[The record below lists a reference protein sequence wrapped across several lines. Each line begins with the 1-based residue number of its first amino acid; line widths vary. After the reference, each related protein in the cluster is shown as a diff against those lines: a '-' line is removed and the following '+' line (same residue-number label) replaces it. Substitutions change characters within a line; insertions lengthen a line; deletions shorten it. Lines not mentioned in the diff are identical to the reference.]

1 VGRRHGAGCGLP
13 GAAAAGCG
21 LAITP
26 GGAHNGDVS
35 TPRNQRP
42 GCFLTAFA
50 LLLICAAVGCG
61 AVALAA
67 PESMAT
73 SIDKMVPRQVQVAVG
88 LDHVWASL
96 RLSLRPADLGLESWQ
111 RWDRDGDGALSAA
124 EKQALGAELRD
135 RETEFLSLAVDG
147 QAVRLVDASFRWEA
161 EAAGPHPLDA
171 AVLLR
176 VEARQ
181 ALKLEVGLHRYVL
194 YDKPALAEGIVP
206 IRFSLARGLL
216 LGEVAGARAE
226 RRSPRRL
233 EAVVSNRSPGVWGTF
248 ERAAQP

>member
-1 VGRRHGAGCGLP
+1 M
-13 GAAAAGCG
+13 
-21 LAITP
+21 
-26 GGAHNGDVS
+26 
-35 TPRNQRP
+35 
-42 GCFLTAFA
+42 
-50 LLLICAAVGCG
+50 
-61 AVALAA
+61 ALAA

-73 SIDKMVPRQVQVAVG
+73 SIHEMVPRQVQVAVG

-96 RLSLRPADLGLESWQ
+96 RLRLQPADLGLDSWR

-147 QAVRLVDASFRWEA
+147 QALRLSDANFRWEA
-161 EAAGPHPLDA
+161 QDSAPHPLGA
-171 AVLLR
+171 AVVLR

-181 ALKLEVGLHRYVL
+181 ELRVDVGLHRYVL
-194 YDKPALAEGIVP
+194 YDKPAAADGIVP
-206 IRFSLARGLL
+206 IRFSLARGLV

-226 RRSPRRL
+226 KRSPRRL
-233 EAVVSNRSPGVWGTF
+233 EAVVSTLNPAVWGTF